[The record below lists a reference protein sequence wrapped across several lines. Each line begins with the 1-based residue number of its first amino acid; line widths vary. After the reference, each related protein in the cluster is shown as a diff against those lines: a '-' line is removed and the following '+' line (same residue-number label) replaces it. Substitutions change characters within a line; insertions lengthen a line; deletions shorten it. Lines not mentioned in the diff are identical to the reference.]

1 MIPKILTAAL
11 LFMTGFYH
19 PSTANISKYDSSEA
33 SAATTSAIS
42 ELQSIT
48 DLTEAQWQED
58 LRFLQKTIHQEY
70 AFLFVKTTK
79 EAFDKKVEALHK
91 DIPNLQAHEIVVR
104 MTSIIASFKYG
115 HTGLFLYQK
124 PMNFHSLPYN
134 LYEFKDEIY
143 IQGLQKKDEKALGA
157 KVVTINGMPI
167 VEALDKVKPVVNAE
181 NAQYFKAYGIKYLSC
196 PEVLH
201 AQRITSTLQQEV
213 VLTLQKEGKQFT
225 HSFSVMPEGE
235 SVPTHRGYVHQSGD
249 WLDARDQSATPLYLK
264 DLDKVYYS
272 IYLEKEKAMYI
283 RHSRIADE
291 VEESTK
297 DFYSR
302 VLKEVEEKEADKL
315 IIDLR
320 LNGGGNNYLNK
331 DVIKRIIQTERI
343 NATGKLFV
351 IIGKRTFSACQNLVN
366 ELDNYTN
373 VIFVGE
379 PTAENINFWGDN
391 RPVKLPNTAITVSLS
406 YLWWQ
411 DKPSLENAEWIAP
424 SVPVRISFEEYIN
437 NEDPVLQ
444 AALNFDIPGFRPKP
458 LDYIVSLYLS
468 GQTEK
473 MGAELSK
480 MMQDTNYAFYDF
492 EAGLIGLGNLL
503 LQSKRDPQV
512 QAAIQVFTMIT
523 QVFPDSAKAYNY
535 LGESYAAAGDI
546 PGAKEAF
553 KKAIQIDNQGND
565 GQSAK
570 VKLTQLM
577 K

>member
-1 MIPKILTAAL
+1 MILKILTAAL
-11 LFMTGFYH
+11 LFMTGFYY

-33 SAATTSAIS
+33 STVTTSTIS

-48 DLTEAQWQED
+48 DLTAAQWQED

-79 EAFDKKVEALHK
+79 EAFDKKVEALYK

-115 HTGLFLYQK
+115 HTGLSLYQK
-124 PMNFHSLPYN
+124 SINFHSLPYN

-157 KVVTINGMPI
+157 KVVKINGMPI
-167 VEALDKVKPVVNAE
+167 AEALEKIKSVVNAE
-181 NAQYFKAYGIKYLSC
+181 NTQYFKAYGINYLGC

-213 VLTLQKEGKQFT
+213 VLTLEKEGKQFT
-225 HSFSVMPEGE
+225 HSFTVMADGE
-235 SVPTHRGYVHQSGD
+235 SVPTHRGYVHQSEN

-272 IYLEKEKAMYI
+272 TYLEKEKAMYI

-291 VEESTK
+291 AEESTK
-297 DFYSR
+297 DFYTR

-391 RPVKLPNTAITVSLS
+391 RPEKLPNTGITVSLS

-411 DKPSLENAEWIAP
+411 DKPALENAEWIAP
-424 SVPVRISFEEYIN
+424 SVPVTMSFEEYIN

-444 AALNFDIPGFRPKP
+444 AALNFDIPDFRPKP

-480 MMQDTNYAFYDF
+480 MMQDPNYAFYDF

-503 LQSKRDPQV
+503 LQSQREPQI

-523 QVFPDSAKAYNY
+523 QVFPDSAKAFNY
-535 LGESYAAAGDI
+535 LGESYTAAGDI

-553 KKAIQIDNQGND
+553 KKAIEIDNQGSD